1 MKLLYIDTDE
11 SFAAPLKRSLERGG
25 IGVELFAD
33 GREAFDAARA
43 EPPDAIVLAVELGDK
58 LTGGYTWCQKLRKDD
73 ATRNVPLVLVSSQA
87 TPETFE
93 QHRKLKNRADEY
105 LQKPFD
111 AAGLLEALGH
121 HVELPISALE
131 AVTAPEEEPLAADED
146 LARLDEAFDLLTADP
161 GEPVAAAA
169 EEGFEIALA
178 EDLPA
183 PEPTAAGADE
193 AVPPPAPWAAGGD
206 AGVEELRAQ
215 LAALESRFAQ
225 SERELAEAAAQVEAS
240 RATFGGRDRDY
251 FQLRN
256 ESSRKEKEILRLRE
270 DLNRAERE
278 SLELREAQTGLE
290 QRLVDL
296 EDQLAH
302 KEALAR
308 TALGRAEAAGAAERR
323 AEATIAALRVE
334 ATRVPGL
341 AAELERCS
349 GERAGLAA
357 ELEGARADAEA
368 LRDRVAGLEGELA
381 GERERAGAAEGE
393 AARLGAELEAARQAA
408 AAEAERLRGQVAE
421 LDAARASG
429 EERLLEANLA
439 LEADRGAAERAR
451 QALATALAALDEVP
465 AAAPE
470 A

>member
-58 LTGGYTWCQKLRKDD
+58 LTGGYTWCQKLRKND

-131 AVTAPEEEPLAADED
+131 AVTAPEEEPLAADDD

-161 GEPVAAAA
+161 GKPVAAAA

-193 AVPPPAPWAAGGD
+193 AVPRPPRGPPGATPGSRNSGPSSPPSSRGSRRASASWRRPPRRSRPRAPPSAVAT
-206 AGVEELRAQ
+206 ATTSSSAT
-215 LAALESRFAQ
+215 
-225 SERELAEAAAQVEAS
+225 S
-240 RATFGGRDRDY
+240 RAARR
-251 FQLRN
+251 RR
-256 ESSRKEKEILRLRE
+256 SS
-270 DLNRAERE
+270 
-278 SLELREAQTGLE
+278 GF
-290 QRLVDL
+290 
-296 EDQLAH
+296 
-302 KEALAR
+302 AR
-308 TALGRAEAAGAAERR
+308 T
-323 AEATIAALRVE
+323 
-334 ATRVPGL
+334 
-341 AAELERCS
+341 
-349 GERAGLAA
+349 
-357 ELEGARADAEA
+357 
-368 LRDRVAGLEGELA
+368 
-381 GERERAGAAEGE
+381 
-393 AARLGAELEAARQAA
+393 
-408 AAEAERLRGQVAE
+408 
-421 LDAARASG
+421 
-429 EERLLEANLA
+429 
-439 LEADRGAAERAR
+439 
-451 QALATALAALDEVP
+451 
-465 AAAPE
+465 
-470 A
+470 